1 MNPVTCLQK
10 LKYVGTLSFAT
21 VDRYGRPQVRC
32 ISGVHLEDDAIYF
45 FTARG
50 KDFTKELLLTGAVQ
64 ILGLTKYGEM
74 IRVSGTPRQLEG
86 EEASQMMDQIFVE
99 EPFLETIYPGDSRRQ
114 IGVVFAV
121 RDMVIEYFN
130 LHASPIIRECY
141 ALGNASITPHGYFI
155 TDICTEC
162 GRCEEV
168 CPQGV
173 IEEGIPYE
181 IEQDHC
187 LRCGA
192 CFEVCPVGAVVELP
206 DDSVKLPH

>member
-21 VDRYGRPQVRC
+21 VDRFGSPQVRC

-50 KDFTKELLLTGAVQ
+50 KDFAKELLATGRVQ
-64 ILGLTKYGEM
+64 ILGLTKFGEM
-74 IRVSGTPRQLEG
+74 IRVSGIPQPMEG
-86 EEASQMMDQIFVE
+86 SEAEQMADLIFAE
-99 EPFLETIYPGDSRRQ
+99 KPFLETIYPGDSRQ
-114 IGVVFAV
+114 IGIVFSV
-121 RDMVIEYFN
+121 KDMVIEYFN
-130 LHASPIIRECY
+130 LESSPIFRESY
-141 ALGNASITPHGYFI
+141 ALGGAVITPRGYFI
-155 TDICTEC
+155 TEFCTEC
-162 GRCEEV
+162 GVCREV

-173 IEEGIPYE
+173 IEEAVPFE

-192 CFEVCPVGAVVELP
+192 CYEACPANAIVQLS
-206 DDSVKLPH
+206 DDTGKPGR